1 MSLLLSMVKLTKNI
15 KLNCYLIALDA
26 IKAFDKVERKRLISE
41 RIDNGVDRAIIMYII
56 FHEGNE
62 RQRGTVFKTTNG
74 CKQGGSLLPWLYGK

>member
-1 MSLLLSMVKLTKNI
+1 MVKSTKNI

-56 FHEGNE
+56 FHDGNE
-62 RQRGTVFKTTNG
+62 RQRGSEVFKTTNS
-74 CKQGGSLLPWLYGK
+74 CKQGGSLSPWLYGK